1 MEKKPLKGIKAAFRS
16 LRSSKT
22 LTNQEIEVLSTFA
35 DKFTTVSTH
44 PGIVGQ
50 DVSEIAKEVNLHH
63 HTHTCRKYGKECRF
77 GFEKLPS
84 PETIIA
90 QPVKGTTETKKKLLK
105 KCHETTKKVREVLDD
120 KEEIEKI
127 MQKFN
132 KEDEVTPEEI
142 KQKRLE
148 RIKLVLKKAGVTMDD
163 YLTVLKTSLT
173 GYSVILARD
182 IDELSINNFNQEWL
196 RAWNAN
202 LDLQICLDFHAV
214 VTYITDYYSKC
225 ETELVKMIKE
235 VLAKSEATDNKARM
249 KIVGDVFQR
258 SRQMGEAEA
267 VYKLIPNMQLSNS
280 NVTCQWVST
289 GLATD
294 RSSRYLKAQIEHIE
308 AGIPLVELEGHE
320 GLWFQQQDIWSKY
333 LRRPAEL
340 RTICFAQF
348 AKMYRG
354 SSKNVADDEDIA
366 EDDLDTDITDME
378 DADENFDLRKFDY
391 IMTYETDS
399 HKRVRLKE
407 YIQLNKPIPG
417 ESSCMQK
424 RKSPVA
430 LRFHKIK
437 QSNDSEMYIF
447 SEVMLYYP
455 LEEELTIE
463 MAKQF
468 YEEKYKSKRKV
479 DIVKGQV
486 MEFLESVTEARYHL
500 EMLENEVD
508 LSDVARLLD
517 AQGEQ
522 DNEETEELEVEISAF
537 DHLNPDDLHIS
548 NDKSNSSGLY
558 KRIIIPTDAELR
570 RTTRQLDKH
579 QREVLNTVIKYAKDI
594 VKSRNRMN
602 KLPTPPCL
610 MMHGGAGAGKSTVIR
625 ITAQWVQ
632 KILQVEGQDV
642 NCPSVV
648 ITAFCG
654 TAASNVDGQTLHSSF
669 GFSFGNQKSEEHQSL
684 GDKTRDFRRTA
695 LRYLKLVIIDE
706 VSMVKADML
715 YQLDLRLQEITQ
727 KIGVPFGGVGIL
739 AFGDLM
745 QLPPC
750 MGRDVFQEP
759 ANSAFL
765 ITHKISPRWGMFK
778 SILLEENHRQGND
791 RSYAELLNRIRVKEH
806 TEEDMEVLK
815 RRVRTPTHS
824 DIINASLYITAK
836 RKPCDLI
843 NEKYISKLKGT
854 PLKLKAIHHH
864 PINPDFKPFINAKD
878 QTVGE
883 TGFRDELILKP
894 GARIIL
900 IHNLDTIDSLTNGQL
915 GTFIDAV
922 KDTKGKVV
930 KLILKLDKAGA
941 GAVNRQQNPE
951 LAKKFPDYVFIQR
964 VSLQYSM
971 SKKTT
976 ESSKATVIQFPIRLA
991 YGITAHKIQG
1001 SSIPFPNTVALD
1013 ISSVFQAGQAYVMLS
1028 RVQCLEQVFI
1038 VGKIEESKIR
1048 MSNKA
1053 LEELQRLQ
1061 SISMNRNP
1069 TVWMK
1074 PDCGYLKIAS
1084 VNCAG
1089 LNAHFEDIK
1098 SDSRLLTADII
1109 LLQETSLITG
1119 EIVNLDIPSH
1129 PVSVHVRQGRGKGVS
1144 MYMRKEYDQEIHTV
1158 SDGFQILKV
1167 KTNNMDIF
1175 NVYRS
1180 SNGCKETLC
1189 LRLEDLI
1196 DGTQETLILGD
1207 FNICSKSEKNNSIQR
1222 CLQGHGLKQIVKEAT
1237 HIRGRMID
1245 HIYLKNHANEAVV
1258 DLERY
1263 SPYYTDHD
1271 ALLLTLN
1278 PN

>member
-1 MEKKPLKGIKAAFRS
+1 
-16 LRSSKT
+16 
-22 LTNQEIEVLSTFA
+22 
-35 DKFTTVSTH
+35 
-44 PGIVGQ
+44 
-50 DVSEIAKEVNLHH
+50 
-63 HTHTCRKYGKECRF
+63 
-77 GFEKLPS
+77 
-84 PETIIA
+84 
-90 QPVKGTTETKKKLLK
+90 
-105 KCHETTKKVREVLDD
+105 
-120 KEEIEKI
+120 
-127 MQKFN
+127 
-132 KEDEVTPEEI
+132 
-142 KQKRLE
+142 
-148 RIKLVLKKAGVTMDD
+148 
-163 YLTVLKTSLT
+163 
-173 GYSVILARD
+173 
-182 IDELSINNFNQEWL
+182 
-196 RAWNAN
+196 
-202 LDLQICLDFHAV
+202 
-214 VTYITDYYSKC
+214 
-225 ETELVKMIKE
+225 
-235 VLAKSEATDNKARM
+235 
-249 KIVGDVFQR
+249 
-258 SRQMGEAEA
+258 
-267 VYKLIPNMQLSNS
+267 
-280 NVTCQWVST
+280 
-289 GLATD
+289 
-294 RSSRYLKAQIEHIE
+294 
-308 AGIPLVELEGHE
+308 
-320 GLWFQQQDIWSKY
+320 
-333 LRRPAEL
+333 
-340 RTICFAQF
+340 
-348 AKMYRG
+348 
-354 SSKNVADDEDIA
+354 
-366 EDDLDTDITDME
+366 
-378 DADENFDLRKFDY
+378 
-391 IMTYETDS
+391 
-399 HKRVRLKE
+399 
-407 YIQLNKPIPG
+407 
-417 ESSCMQK
+417 
-424 RKSPVA
+424 
-430 LRFHKIK
+430 
-437 QSNDSEMYIF
+437 
-447 SEVMLYYP
+447 
-455 LEEELTIE
+455 
-463 MAKQF
+463 
-468 YEEKYKSKRKV
+468 
-479 DIVKGQV
+479 
-486 MEFLESVTEARYHL
+486 
-500 EMLENEVD
+500 
-508 LSDVARLLD
+508 
-517 AQGEQ
+517 
-522 DNEETEELEVEISAF
+522 
-537 DHLNPDDLHIS
+537 
-548 NDKSNSSGLY
+548 
-558 KRIIIPTDAELR
+558 
-570 RTTRQLDKH
+570 
-579 QREVLNTVIKYAKDI
+579 
-594 VKSRNRMN
+594 
-602 KLPTPPCL
+602 

-625 ITAQWVQ
+625 ITAQWMQ
-632 KILQVEGQDV
+632 KILQIEGQDV
-642 NCPSVV
+642 DSPSVL

-941 GAVNRQQNPE
+941 GAFNRQQNPE

-1119 EIVNLDIPSH
+1119 EIVDLDIPSH

-1144 MYMRKEYDQEIHTV
+1144 MYMKKEYDQEIHTV

-1196 DGTQETLILGD
+1196 DSTQETLILGD
-1207 FNICSKSEKNNSIQR
+1207 FNICSKSEKNNSIKR